1 MERDWEG
8 YVRERIP
15 NISEMDLLKLL
26 EIAESMV
33 IKGTAATKASAIAAL
48 IAVLTGGNNG

>member
-1 MERDWEG
+1 MERNWEE

-15 NISEMDLLKLL
+15 NISDIDLLKLL

-33 IKGTAATKASAIAAL
+33 IKGTAATKLAAVDAL
-48 IAVLTGGNNG
+48 IAVLRG